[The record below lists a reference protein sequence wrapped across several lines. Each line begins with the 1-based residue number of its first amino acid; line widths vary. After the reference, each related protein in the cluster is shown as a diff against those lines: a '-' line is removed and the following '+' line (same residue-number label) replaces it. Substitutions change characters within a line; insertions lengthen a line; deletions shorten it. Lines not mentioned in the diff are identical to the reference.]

1 MADTQNPTTTES
13 PLDHMEQ
20 ELRELEGEGKSK
32 WWKWLFI
39 VGIAIVAVLAY
50 TWTGKQSTTPPPA
63 GPQEGVAID
72 MPQPAAGKLSAAPTR
87 FEWESVAGRYQYRL
101 TVTRAEEKTPLIDK
115 TVKDSHLDLA
125 IDEVGK
131 LKKGAT
137 YVWRVEAL
145 DKGGR
150 KLGSGQSH
158 FAL

>member
-1 MADTQNPTTTES
+1 MADTQNPTSNES

-39 VGIAIVAVLAY
+39 VGIAVIAVLAY
-50 TWTGKQSTTPPPA
+50 TLTGKQSATPPPA

-72 MPQPAAGKLSAAPTR
+72 MQQPATGKLAAAPSR
-87 FEWESVAGRYQYRL
+87 FEWESVSGRYQYRL
-101 TVTRAEEKTPLIDK
+101 TVTRMDEKTPLIDK
-115 TVKDSHLDLA
+115 TVKDSHVELA
-125 IDEVGK
+125 VDEIGR
-131 LKKGAT
+131 LTPRAT

>member
-1 MADTQNPTTTES
+1 MADTQNPTNVES

-32 WWKWLFI
+32 WLKWVF
-39 VGIAIVAVLAY
+39 VAVIAIIAVAAY
-50 TWTGKQSTTPPPA
+50 TLTGKQSSTPPPM

-72 MPQPAAGKLSAAPTR
+72 LQQPRTGKLAAAPTR
-87 FEWESVAGRYQYRL
+87 FEWESVTGRHQYR
-101 TVTRAEEKTPLIDK
+101 VMVSRAEATAPLIDRVTK
-115 TVKDSHLDLA
+115 ESHLDLA

-131 LKKGAT
+131 LTKGTT

-145 DKGGR
+145 DKAGK